1 MIESA
6 NDIAV
11 VGMSCRMPGA
21 PDLPAFWRLLR
32 DGRDAIGT
40 AGADRPGIDE
50 IAGFLDTATRY
61 DADFFGV
68 PPNEARAID
77 PQQLLGL
84 ELSWEALE
92 DAGFGAAA
100 EAATGVFFGSTG
112 TDFAE
117 IAAARG
123 SAGISRHSLWAVGRG
138 VAANRISNY
147 YGFTGPSLVVDSGQ
161 SSSLVAVHLA
171 AEAIRRGDCEVALAG
186 GVNLILSPLSGERYE
201 HFGAHSPSGKC
212 HTFDANADGT
222 VRGEGGGI
230 VVLEPLH
237 RAVAEGHRVYAVIRG
252 SSVNN
257 GNDRQVLSAPSPDT
271 QAAVIR
277 AALATAGVEPES
289 VDYVELHGTGT
300 PAGDPVE
307 AAALGDTYGAG
318 RPAGRRLAVGSVKTN
333 IGHLEGAAGIAGFIK
348 TALCVRYGELVPS
361 LNFHT
366 PNPRIP
372 LDELGLTVLTGNR
385 PWPAAPVRRAAVSSF
400 GMGGTNAH
408 VILEGAPAG
417 ADSGDL
423 DTAPGQPLTWVLS
436 ARSPQALG
444 AQAARL
450 RDWLGDHPD
459 LDAAAVASSLARSR
473 ARLEWRA
480 AVVGGD
486 IAALSDGL
494 AGLID
499 PAPDSGSGAV
509 VPERAATRQVVFV
522 FPGQGSQWVGMGARL
537 LAADPVFA
545 ASIAECEAALAPF
558 VDWSLT
564 EVLRA
569 EPGAPGLDRVDVVQ
583 PALFAVMV
591 SLARSWQARGVR
603 PAAVLGHS
611 QGEIAAAVVAGGL
624 STADGARVV
633 ALRSQA
639 VAQELAGSG
648 GMAAVGLAADAVAD
662 RLRAFGPRLSVAA
675 ENGPGQT
682 VVSGDADAIGE
693 FLDACAAEGVW
704 AKRIPVD
711 YASHSAAVERIRERL
726 LDELEPIRPVSG
738 SIPFFSTVTGDYLDT
753 AGLDAGYWYRGL
765 RRQVRFAESV
775 RSLMDTEMNAF
786 VEVSPHP
793 VLTVAIELT
802 AGSLGLSG
810 RVAVLGTLERE
821 RGGAEQFGAAL
832 ARAYCVGIDVLDE
845 KLAPRTDPVDLPTY
859 AFQRRQCW
867 TPDVAVGA
875 GDVRAYGLDDPD
887 HPILGVATPIAGTGG
902 WLFAGRL
909 STRTHPWLAD
919 HVLAGA
925 AVVPGSVWVEIALAA
940 GARVGAETV
949 SELRIHPPLPAAEVL
964 DLQVSVAAADDHG
977 QRSFTVYARPDTGD
991 ESSAAVWVRC
1001 ASGVLAAAVA
1011 AADST
1016 EVAIG
1021 DRPPTGG
1028 QVSAGELYDRMFGR
1042 GIDYGVAF
1050 QGVTAAWE
1058 QDDEQFAEVSL
1069 DESLAEGAGRFM
1081 VHPALFDAM
1090 LHPALDS
1097 YTAGSGSPAIPITV
1111 SLRGIRLYHRGA
1123 PAARVRIG
1131 RGAAGATHLTATTEN
1146 GRPLLT
1152 VESVL
1157 IESAGPVPDT
1167 DAAVVNPAR
1176 PVRERRTVVAGSFAE
1191 RLGAVPGPQRQALV
1205 LAVVAE
1211 QAAAVLG
1218 HDSPDA
1224 IDPDLPFTAFG
1235 FNSLSG
1241 IELRHRL
1248 ASATGVDLPMTL
1260 IFDHPT
1266 PTAVTRLV
1274 RSRLEGLENDMPR
1287 PARRD
1292 RTEEP
1297 IAIVGI
1303 GCRFPGGVRSVE
1315 DLWDLVAGGV
1325 DAVTP
1330 FPADRG
1336 WDLDRLFDA
1345 DPDKPGTVYTRE
1357 GGFID
1362 DVAAFDA
1369 AFFGIAPREAAAMD
1383 PQQRLILEVC
1393 WEALENAGI
1402 DPATLRNTDTGVYLG
1417 AGSSGYSP
1425 GVTGEYEGFRL
1436 TGNAHSVVSG
1446 RVAYVLGLEG
1456 PAVTVDTACSSS
1468 LVALHLACQALRQG
1482 EVSLALTGGV
1492 TVAASPD
1499 LFVDFSRQRGLAA
1512 DGRCKPF
1519 SAAADGVT
1527 WAEGAG
1533 VLAVERL
1540 SDARRLGHPVLAL
1553 VRGSAINQDGASNGL
1568 SAPNGPSQE
1577 RVIASALA
1585 NAGLDPAQVDA
1596 VEAHGTGT
1604 ALGDPIEAQA
1614 LIAAYGT
1621 DRELALRIGS
1631 LKSNIGHAVA
1641 AAGIGGVI
1649 KMVAALRHETLP
1661 KSLYADPPT
1670 PHVDWS
1676 AGSVR
1681 LLAESEPWPV
1691 GDRIRRA
1698 GVSSFGISGTNAH
1711 VILEEAP
1718 ALPASGAAAAGGAA
1732 AGGVVPL
1739 VLSGK
1744 SEPGL
1749 RGQADRLRQ
1758 WLLEHPDLDVDSVAY
1773 SLIETRGW
1781 LGRRAV
1787 VVGADRDELIAGLA
1801 ALASGTVSPA
1811 VVEGGA
1817 RAGSTAFLFTGGGAQ
1832 RVGMGAG
1839 LYRAFPVFAS
1849 ALDEVCGELNRQLGG
1864 SLRTVM
1870 FTDPDGLLD
1879 RMEWMQPALFAF
1891 EVALFRL
1898 LESFGVLPDVV
1909 AGHSLGELAAAY
1921 AAGVWSL
1928 PDACVLVAARGR
1940 LMGAAPSGGAMLAAA
1955 VSEAEAAQL
1964 LDGYGDR
1971 VSVGTVNGPNSV
1983 VFSGYADAVAEIQAR
1998 LTEAGRKNSL
2008 LRISHAS
2015 HSVLMEPILDEYRAV
2030 ARGLTYR
2037 SPSIPIVS
2045 NVSGALIGE
2054 QVCDPEYWVSHVRSC
2069 VRFAPG
2075 VDSLID
2081 SGVRRFVEVGPDAA
2095 LTAMIRECLAERPEL
2110 AAESAVVASSRR
2122 SVEEA
2127 AAFVAALGAVRVAGA
2142 DVDWGPLFAGR
2153 AVGRVP
2159 LPTYAF
2165 DRQRYW
2171 LEPVQS
2177 VDVWQSGLDDPEH
2190 PLLGAMVQ
2198 VPDSGAVVFTG
2209 RLSRSGQSW
2218 AVDHAVAGVALLPG
2232 AAFAELVLHIGAVI
2246 GCPRVAE
2253 LVLEAPLPLPAADT
2267 VEFRAVVAGAPDE
2280 SGARGVAVYS
2290 RTRPAEDSGR
2300 AGAAGFEQTP
2310 TWVRH
2315 AVATL
2320 ARRTTVR
2327 TPDSGL
2333 RVWPPVDAVAV
2344 EIGDAYRDL
2353 AERGYEY
2360 GPVFRGLRAVWRRA
2374 DEVFAEVELPAGAGG
2389 AEFDLHP
2396 ALLDAALH
2404 PILVSGLLPETQLGE
2419 IAVPFAWEDVELYAT
2434 GATALRVRVAAT
2446 DPGSGRVA
2454 VTLADSSGATVAE
2467 VGALTMRPLSI
2478 GALSATRTDPGYR
2491 VEWVAL
2497 PENGSAPSDPGAWN
2511 PAEIGETATIAGRT
2525 VSVLL
2530 LDDATGGDIPR
2541 DVRDTV
2547 TALTERLQR
2556 LLSRDEPIV
2565 VVTHRA
2571 VAVHPGESI
2580 DIAQAPVWGTV
2591 RVAQSE
2597 YPDRI
2602 VVIDIDERSRYR
2614 HAVALAVATD
2624 TEPQLALRRGA
2635 RYAPRLSAGV
2645 GDIVGAAD
2653 LVRTPGWALTHLEKG
2668 TLTGDNLVLTETP
2681 AQRALEPGQVRV
2693 SLRAVGVNFRDAL
2706 IALGMVTNT
2715 DAGSRT
2721 IDATFCVEGAGV
2733 VLEVASDVTEFAP
2746 GDRVFGF
2753 TSGAGSES
2761 VTDRRLLAH
2770 IPDGWSFVQA
2780 AAAPVVYAT
2789 AYYGLVDLAGAE
2801 PGETLLL
2808 HAATGGVGLATVRL
2822 ARHLGLRLLVTAS
2835 ESKWNVLRD
2844 LGFADH
2850 EIADSRTLDFE
2861 RKFLEITDGRGADI
2875 VLDSLAGEFVDA
2887 SLRLLPR
2894 GGRFIEMGL
2903 LDERDPVRVAA
2914 EYPGVEYRQFV
2925 LLDVHPDRLR
2935 EILTAVVGLFESGA
2949 LTPSQTTAWDIRRA
2963 PETFRYL
2970 SQARHIGKNVLTV
2983 PTPLRP
2989 DGTVLITGGTGGL
3002 GAGLA
3007 RHLIT
3012 EYGVRSLVLT
3022 SRRGPA
3028 APGAGE
3034 LRAELAGLGA
3044 RVEIVACDVAD
3055 RAALDAVLAAIPA
3068 RHPLTAVVHAAGVL
3082 ADGLLDAMTPER
3094 IAEVLRPKVDAA
3106 WNLHEATRSM
3116 DLSAF
3121 VLYSSIAG
3129 VIGNPGQANYAAANV
3144 FLDALAQYRQV
3155 MGLAATS
3162 VAWGLWQDGTGMT
3175 TGLGSAD
3182 IARLRRD
3189 GFPPLGTEEGL
3200 ALFDAAL
3207 AGGRAAFAGV
3217 RIDRSALA
3225 ESGAA
3230 GTRSIMRGLSRPA
3243 RRRVAAGPGESPTP
3257 ADTLAGRLAGRPVA
3271 ERERLVLELVRSQ
3284 AAAVLG
3290 HESGE
3295 SIAPGMPF
3303 KDLGFD
3309 SLSVMEFRNQL
3320 VASTGMAL
3328 PSTLVFD
3335 YPTATA
3341 ITELLLSRIEPA
3353 TSAGAAEQVVPPSRP
3368 VDPGLG
3374 PEPIAI
3380 VGMSC
3385 RFPGGVASPD
3395 DLWDLVAAGIDAS
3408 GEFPADRDWDLAR
3421 LFDPDPDSPGTTYT
3435 RRGGFL
3441 TDITGFDAEFFG
3453 ISPREASAMDPQ
3465 QRLLLEASWEAI
3477 ERAGIDPTTLRGSDT
3492 GVFAG
3497 VCDSGYADRIPEELE
3512 GYRLTGTAHSV
3523 VSGRV
3528 SYVLGLEGPAV
3539 SIDTACSSSLVALHQ
3554 ACRALREGDTSLALA
3569 GGVTV
3574 AATPWLYINF
3584 ARQRGLA
3591 PDGRCKPF
3599 SAAADGVGFAEGV
3612 GVLVLERLSDAVRLG
3627 HDVLAVVRGTAVNQD
3642 GASNGLTAP
3651 NGPSQERVIA
3661 AALAD
3666 AGLGPADV
3674 DAVEAHGTGTT
3685 LGDPIEANALIS
3697 AYGRDREHP
3706 VRIGTVKS
3714 NIGHTV
3720 AAAGV
3725 GGVIKMVQAL
3735 RHEMLPKT
3743 LHADEP
3749 SPHVEWSAGKV
3760 ALLTEAAPWPA
3771 DGRIRRAGVSS
3782 FGVSGTNAHAILE
3795 EAPRARAR
3803 AAEPVDPPRAAVPI
3817 LVPRTAVPI
3826 PVPRAAVPIL
3836 VSASSEPGLRAQAQR
3851 LRQWLLEHADLD
3863 LRDVAWALESTRAR
3877 LDRRGVVVAADRD
3890 ELLAG
3895 LAEIAAGA
3903 PGTITATAGTGA
3915 TALLFTGQGAQRT
3928 GMGAGLYAAFDVFAA
3943 AFDEVCSHI
3952 DPLLGRSLADIVF
3965 DPDHADLLDRTEFT
3979 QPALFAFEVASFRLL
3994 ESFGVVPDV
4003 LIGHSIGELAAA
4015 YVAGVWS
4022 LPDACALVVA
4032 RGRSMGALPAGG
4044 AMLAAAVSEEV
4055 AAQAVA
4061 GRGDRVSVAAVNGPS
4076 SVVLSGDLDA
4086 VAEIEAE
4093 LAGAGVQTNRL
4104 RVSHAFHSPRM
4115 DPVLDEFRRVAQGVT
4130 YHLPTV
4136 PIVSN
4141 VSGSVAGAEL
4151 TDPGYWVDQLR
4162 GCVRFAPAVETAVSI
4177 GVRRFVEIG
4186 PDAVL
4191 SAMARQ
4197 CLAETPDIEDR
4208 SIFVAAARR
4217 STDEPA
4223 QLLAALA
4230 WAHVA
4235 GVAVDWRPSF
4245 AGRTATR
4252 VSLPTYAFQHQRY
4265 WPAPITTSDV
4275 RQSGMDRA
4283 GHPLLGA
4290 MVRLPDSEGAV
4301 FTGRLTVDGHPWLAD
4316 HTVAGTTL
4324 VPGAAFVDLVL
4335 HAGTTVDCPRVAELV
4350 VESPMPLAG
4359 DAAVELRV
4367 VASGPDE
4374 SGARTVSVHSRA
4386 GSGADDGDR
4395 PDRWIRHVSATVVPE
4410 LPAASTADGDT
4421 ERMSWPPRGAVA
4433 VEIGDVY
4440 ADLAAR
4446 GYEYGPAFRG
4456 LRALWRG
4463 DGEVFAEVTLPDA
4476 AGAAG
4481 EFGIHPALLDAALHA
4496 VVVGGLVP
4504 AAGAG
4509 AVAVPFSWEDVDLAA
4524 AGASSVRVRAVASTS
4539 ADRVTV
4545 WLADTSGAPV
4555 ARIGTLTLRPISIAA
4570 LGPVG
4575 RSSPGTGYEVE
4586 WVRVPE
4592 FGVEHAAELT
4602 AAAGDLGEIVT
4613 VAGRVTAVIRV
4624 DRRSVVERRGVVDE
4638 RAAGDLPGTVRD
4650 VVIGVSARIRRLLA
4664 RDVPIVVVTRRAV
4677 AVHPGEPVDLSSSAV
4692 WGLVRSVQSEHPD
4705 RLVLLDID
4713 DWAEC
4718 ASGIATALSARRE
4731 PQLAIRRGAIQVP
4744 RLRRVGDELV
4754 VDMVG
4759 ESAWSLTLRG
4769 TGTLTGDNFALAEN
4783 SDARAALAPGQVR
4796 VSMRAVGLNFRDV
4809 LIALGTYPDP
4819 SAGIGGE
4826 GAGVVLEV
4834 AADVTEFVPGDR
4846 VFGFVTEVGSVT
4858 VTDRRLLAR
4867 IPRGWSF
4874 ARAASVPIAYATA
4887 YYALVDLAAA
4897 APGETLLLHAATGG
4911 VGMAAIQV
4919 ARHLGLRSLVTA
4931 STPKWGALREL
4942 GFPEDLI
4949 GDSRT
4954 LDFEQKFLDVTGG
4967 RGVDIV
4973 LDSLA
4978 GEFVDASLRL
4988 LPRGGR
4994 FVEMG
4999 MIDRRDP
5006 AEVAAGH
5013 PGVRYQS
5020 FMLLDADPGRLQEIL
5035 ATLVEL
5041 FEAGALGLSPITAW
5055 DVRNGPDAYRYLSQA
5070 QHIGKNVLT
5079 VPTRLRTDGTVLV
5092 TGGTGALGAVL
5103 ARHLVRAYGV
5113 RRLVLAGRRG
5123 PAAPGAVELRDEL
5136 VAAGAEVEVV
5146 ACDAA
5151 DRAAVDAVLA
5161 SIPPDRPLTAVVHA
5175 AGVLADGVFEQL
5187 TEEQIGAV
5195 LAAKVDAAWNLHQAT
5210 AGLDL
5215 AAFVLY
5221 SSIAGVI
5228 GSSGQANYAAA
5239 NVFLDSLA
5247 HHRRIN
5253 GLPATSLAWGPWRQG
5268 GGMTS
5273 ALSDTDLARLRREG
5287 LLPLEDSDGM
5297 ALFDAALAAGRAV
5310 SVAARLDR
5318 AALAEL
5324 SPAELRAVMRGLTR
5338 PARRRAAGPV
5348 DESPTGLAGQLAGR
5362 SPAEQ
5367 EQVLLE
5373 VIRAQAAAVLGY
5385 QSAAE
5390 ISADKQFSDIG
5401 FDSLGIM
5408 EFRNR
5413 LKASAGV
5420 QLAATAVFDY
5430 PTPVALAAFLRREIA
5445 PGDDPMPAITR
5456 EFDSLSRRCAD
5467 AELSPA
5473 QRSEIASRLAVLQR
5487 QLEAGDRAAAD
5498 LADNAEKLDDADDR
5512 ELFDFIDNLS

>member
-21 PDLPAFWRLLR
+21 PDLPAFWRLLC

-40 AGADRPGIDE
+40 TGADRPGIDE

-68 PPNEARAID
+68 PPNEARDID

-100 EAATGVFFGSTG
+100 EAATGVFLGSTG

-117 IAAARG
+117 MVAAGGR
-123 SAGISRHSLWAVGRG
+123 AGISRHSLWAVGRG

-147 YGFTGPSLVVDSGQ
+147 YKFTGPSLVVDSGQ

-201 HFGAHSPSGKC
+201 QFGAHSPSGKC

-237 RAVAEGHRVYAVIRG
+237 RAVAHGRRVYAVIRG

-277 AALATAGVEPES
+277 AALATAAVEPES

-366 PNPRIP
+366 PNSRIP
-372 LDELGLTVLTGNR
+372 LDELGLTVVTGNR

-408 VILEGAPAG
+408 VILEGGPAG
-417 ADSGDL
+417 AAAGTDSGDPEI
-423 DTAPGQPLTWVLS
+423 APGQPLTWVLS
-436 ARSPQALG
+436 ARSPAALG

-450 RDWLGDHPD
+450 QDWLGDNPD
-459 LDAAAVASSLARSR
+459 VDAAAVASSLARSR

-480 AVVGGD
+480 AVVGAD

-499 PAPDSGSGAV
+499 PAPDSGPGAV
-509 VPERAATRQVVFV
+509 VPERAATRHVVFV

-537 LAADPVFA
+537 LTADRVFA
-545 ASIAECEAALAPF
+545 ASIAECEAALTPF

-624 STADGARVV
+624 SVADGARVV

-648 GMAAVGLAADAVAD
+648 GMAAVGLSADAVAD
-662 RLRAFGPRLSVAA
+662 RLRAFGARLSVAA

-711 YASHSAAVERIRERL
+711 YASHSAAVEQIRERL
-726 LDELEPIRPVSG
+726 LAELEPIRPVSG

-753 AGLDAGYWYRGL
+753 AGLDAAYWYRGL

-775 RSLMDTEMNAF
+775 RSLMDTGMNVF

-793 VLTVAIELT
+793 VLTVAIELA
-802 AGSLGLSG
+802 AGSLGLAE

-821 RGGAEQFGAAL
+821 RGDAEQFGAAL
-832 ARAYCVGIDVLDE
+832 ARAYCVGVDVPDE
-845 KLAPRTDPVDLPTY
+845 MLAPRTARVDLPTY

-867 TPDVAVGA
+867 TPDTAVGS
-875 GDVRAYGLDDPD
+875 GDVRAYGLVHPD

-909 STRTHPWLAD
+909 TTRTHPWLAD

-925 AVVPGSVWVEIALAA
+925 AVVPGSVWVDIALAA

-977 QRSFTVYARPDTGD
+977 QRSFTVHARRDTGD

-1001 ASGVLAAAVA
+1001 ASGMLASAVDAAN
-1011 AADST
+1011 T
-1016 EVAIG
+1016 ELTIG
-1021 DRPPTGG
+1021 DRPP
-1028 QVSAGELYDRMFGR
+1028 VVDRASAGALYDRLFGR

-1050 QGVTAAWE
+1050 QGVTAAWA
-1058 QDDEQFAEVSL
+1058 QDDEHLAEVSL
-1069 DESLAEGAGRFM
+1069 DESLAEGAGHFM

-1097 YTAGSGSPAIPITV
+1097 YTAGSDSPAIPITV
-1111 SLRGIRLYHRGA
+1111 SLSGIRLYRRGE

-1131 RGAAGATHLTATTEN
+1131 RGAAGATHLAATTEN

-1152 VESVL
+1152 VDSVL
-1157 IESAGPVPDT
+1157 IEPAGPVPDAT
-1167 DAAVVNPAR
+1167 AAVANPAR

-1191 RLGAVPGPQRQALV
+1191 QLGALPGPQRQALV

-1241 IELRHRL
+1241 IELRHRV
-1248 ASATGVDLPMTL
+1248 ARATGVDLPMTL

-1274 RSRLEGLENDMPR
+1274 RSRLEGLENDVPR

-1292 RTEEP
+1292 RTDEP

-1336 WDLDRLFDA
+1336 WDLGRLFDA

-1402 DPATLRNTDTGVYLG
+1402 DPATLRNTDAGVYIG

-1436 TGNAHSVVSG
+1436 TGNSHSVVSG

-1614 LIAAYGT
+1614 LIAAYGPG
-1621 DRELALRIGS
+1621 RAHALRIGS

-1681 LLAESEPWPV
+1681 LLAASEPWPS
-1691 GDRIRRA
+1691 GDRVRRA

-1718 ALPASGAAAAGGAA
+1718 ALPVDAAAGGAA
-1732 AGGVVPL
+1732 GVGGAAAAVVPL
-1739 VLSGK
+1739 LLSGK

-1758 WLLEHPDLDVDSVAY
+1758 WLIEHPDLDVDSVGY

-1781 LGRRAV
+1781 LERRAV

-1811 VVEGGA
+1811 VVEGRA

-1849 ALDEVCGELNRQLGG
+1849 ALDEVCGELDRQLGG

-1879 RMEWMQPALFAF
+1879 QMEWMQPALFAF
-1891 EVALFRL
+1891 EVAMFRL
-1898 LESFGVLPDVV
+1898 LESFGVAPDVV

-1921 AAGVWSL
+1921 VAGVWSL

-1971 VSVGTVNGPNSV
+1971 VSVGTINGPNSV

-1998 LTEAGRKNSL
+1998 LTETGRKNSL

-2054 QVCDPEYWVSHVRSC
+2054 QVRDPEYWVSHVRSC

-2171 LEPVQS
+2171 LEPVPS

-2198 VPDSGAVVFTG
+2198 VPGSGEVVFTG

-2218 AVDHAVAGVALLPG
+2218 VVDHAVAGVALLPG

-2253 LVLEAPLPLPAADT
+2253 LVIEAPLPLPAADT

-2290 RTRPAEDSGR
+2290 RTRPAGDSGR
-2300 AGAAGFEQTP
+2300 AGSAGFEQTP

-2320 ARRTTVR
+2320 ARRSTVR

-2333 RVWPPVDAVAV
+2333 RVWPPADAAAV

-2404 PILVSGLLPETQLGE
+2404 PILVSGLLPETQLGQ
-2419 IAVPFAWEDVELYAT
+2419 IAVPFAWEDIELYAT
-2434 GATALRVRVAAT
+2434 GATTLRVRVAPT
-2446 DPGSGRVA
+2446 DSGSDRFA
-2454 VTLADSSGATVAE
+2454 VTLADGSGATVAE

-2478 GALSATRTDPGYR
+2478 GALSAARQRTDLGYR
-2491 VEWVAL
+2491 VDWVAL
-2497 PENGSAPSDPGAWN
+2497 PGNDDASGDPGIWDT
-2511 PAEIGETATIAGRT
+2511 AEIGETATIAGRT

-2530 LDDATGGDIPR
+2530 LDAAIGGDVPR

-2580 DIAQAPVWGTV
+2580 DIALAPVWGTV

-2597 YPDRI
+2597 RPDRI
-2602 VVIDIDERSRYR
+2602 VVVDIDDRSHYR

-2635 RYAPRLSAGV
+2635 WFAPRLSAGV

-2653 LVRTPGWALTHLEKG
+2653 LVRTPGWALTHREKG
-2668 TLTGDNLVLTETP
+2668 TLTGDNLVLVETS
-2681 AQRALEPGQVRV
+2681 AQRALESGQVRV

-2706 IALGMVTNT
+2706 IALGMVANT

-2733 VLEVASDVTEFAP
+2733 VLEVAPDVTEFAP

-2761 VTDRRLLAH
+2761 VTDRRLLAP

-2780 AAAPVVYAT
+2780 AAVPVVYAT
-2789 AYYGLVDLAGAE
+2789 AYYGLVDLAAAE

-2835 ESKWNVLRD
+2835 ESKWNVLRE

-2861 RKFLEITDGRGADI
+2861 RKFLDVTGGRGADI

-2903 LDERDPVRVAA
+2903 LDERDPGRVAA

-2949 LTPSQTTAWDIRRA
+2949 LAPSQTTAWDVRRA
-2963 PETFRYL
+2963 PEAFRYL
-2970 SQARHIGKNVLTV
+2970 SQARHIGKNVVTV
-2983 PTPLRP
+2983 PTPLRS

-3022 SRRGPA
+3022 SRRGPD

-3034 LRAELAGLGA
+3034 LRAELAALGA
-3044 RVEIVACDVAD
+3044 RVDIVACDVAD
-3055 RAALDAVLAAIPA
+3055 RAALDALLAAIPP

-3082 ADGLLDAMTPER
+3082 ADGLLDTMTPER

-3144 FLDALAQYRQV
+3144 FLDALAQHRQV

-3162 VAWGLWQDGTGMT
+3162 VAWGLWQDATGMT

-3189 GFPPLGTEEGL
+3189 GFPPLGAEEGS

-3230 GTRSIMRGLSRPA
+3230 GARSIMRGLLRPS
-3243 RRRVAAGPGESPTP
+3243 RRRVAAGESSAP
-3257 ADTLAGRLAGRPVA
+3257 ADRLAGRLAGRSAA
-3271 ERERLVLELVRSQ
+3271 ERERLVLELVRTQ

-3290 HESGE
+3290 HESAE

-3320 VASTGMAL
+3320 VATTGVAL

-3353 TSAGAAEQVVPPSRP
+3353 TSTGSAEQVVPPSMP
-3368 VDPGLG
+3368 ADPGRG
-3374 PEPIAI
+3374 TEPIAI

-3441 TDITGFDAEFFG
+3441 TDIAGFDAEFFG

-3477 ERAGIDPTTLRGSDT
+3477 ESAGIDPTTLRGSDT

-3539 SIDTACSSSLVALHQ
+3539 SVDTACSSSLVALHQ

-3591 PDGRCKPF
+3591 PDGRSKPF
-3599 SAAADGVGFAEGV
+3599 SADADGVGFAEGV

-3795 EAPRARAR
+3795 EAPRVRAR
-3803 AAEPVDPPRAAVPI
+3803 AAEPVDPPRTAVPI
-3817 LVPRTAVPI
+3817 LVPRAAVPI
-3826 PVPRAAVPIL
+3826 PVPRAAVPFP
-3836 VSASSEPGLRAQAQR
+3836 VSANSEPGLRAQAQR

-3863 LRDVAWALESTRAR
+3863 LRDAAQALDTTRAR

-3952 DPLLGRSLADIVF
+3952 DPLLGTSLADIVF
-3965 DPDHADLLDRTEFT
+3965 DPGNADLLDRTEFT
-3979 QPALFAFEVASFRLL
+3979 QPALFAFEVAAFRLL
-3994 ESFGVVPDV
+3994 ASFGVVPDV

-4032 RGRSMGALPAGG
+4032 RGRSMGALPVGG

-4055 AAQAVA
+4055 AAEAVA
-4061 GRGDRVSVAAVNGPS
+4061 GRADRVSVAAVNGPS

-4093 LAGAGVQTNRL
+4093 LGRAGVKTNRL

-4141 VSGSVAGAEL
+4141 VSGSVAAAEL

-4162 GCVRFAPAVETAVSI
+4162 GCVRFAPGVETAVSI

-4217 STDEPA
+4217 SSDEPA
-4223 QLLAALA
+4223 QLLATLA

-4235 GVAVDWRPSF
+4235 GVAVDWRPLF
-4245 AGRTATR
+4245 VGRAANR

-4265 WPAPITTSDV
+4265 WPAPITTSDI
-4275 RQSGMDRA
+4275 RQSGMDQA

-4290 MVRLPDSEGAV
+4290 MVRLPDSDGAV
-4301 FTGRLTVDGHPWLAD
+4301 FTGRLAVDSHPWLAD

-4324 VPGAAFVDLVL
+4324 IPGAAFVDLVL
-4335 HAGTTVDCPRVAELV
+4335 HAGTSVDCPRVAEMV
-4350 VESPMPLAG
+4350 VESPLPLAG
-4359 DAAVELRV
+4359 DTAVELRV

-4374 SGARTVSVHSRA
+4374 SGARTVSVYSRP

-4395 PDRWIRHVSATVVPE
+4395 PDRWIRHVSATVVPD
-4410 LPAASTADGDT
+4410 PSAASTADGAT
-4421 ERMSWPPRGAVA
+4421 EPMSWPPRAAAA

-4476 AGAAG
+4476 AGPAG
-4481 EFGIHPALLDAALHA
+4481 GFGIHPALLDAALHA

-4504 AAGAG
+4504 APGSG
-4509 AVAVPFSWEDVDLAA
+4509 AVAVPFSWEDVDLVA
-4524 AGASSVRVRAVASTS
+4524 AGASSVRMRAMASTS
-4539 ADRVTV
+4539 AGRVAV
-4545 WLADTSGAPV
+4545 WLADTSGVPV
-4555 ARIGTLTLRPISIAA
+4555 ARIGTLTLRPISVAA
-4570 LGPVG
+4570 LEPVG
-4575 RSSPGTGYEVE
+4575 RGLPGTGYEVE

-4592 FGVEHAAELT
+4592 FGVEHAEEIT
-4602 AAAGDLGEIVT
+4602 AAETVSDAGDLGEIVT
-4613 VAGRVTAVIRV
+4613 VAGRVAAVIRV
-4624 DRRSVVERRGVVDE
+4624 DHQVV
-4638 RAAGDLPGTVRD
+4638 AGDLPETVRD
-4650 VVIGVSARIRRLLA
+4650 VVLDVSARIKRLLA

-4692 WGLVRSVQSEHPD
+4692 WGLARSVQSEHPD

-4718 ASGIATALSARRE
+4718 ASGIATALSVRQE

-4759 ESAWSLTLRG
+4759 ESSWSLELRG
-4769 TGTLTGDNFALAEN
+4769 AGTLTGENFAVAEN
-4783 SDARAALAPGQVR
+4783 SDAPSALTPGQVR

-4911 VGMAAIQV
+4911 VGMAAIRV

-4931 STPKWGALREL
+4931 SAPKWEVLREL
-4942 GFPEDLI
+4942 GFPADSI

-4954 LDFEQKFLDVTGG
+4954 LAFEQKFLDVTGG

-4994 FVEMG
+4994 FIEMG

-5006 AEVAAGH
+5006 AEVAAEH
-5013 PGVRYQS
+5013 PGVRYRS

-5041 FEAGALGLSPITAW
+5041 FEAGALGPSPITAW

-5079 VPTRLRTDGTVLV
+5079 VPSRLRKDGTVLI

-5103 ARHLVRAYGV
+5103 ARHLVRTYGV

-5123 PAAPGAVELRDEL
+5123 SAAPGAVELRDEL

-5195 LAAKVDAAWNLHQAT
+5195 LAAKVDAAWNLHEAT
-5210 AGLDL
+5210 QDLDL

-5247 HHRRIN
+5247 HHRRIS

-5273 ALSDTDLARLRREG
+5273 ALSDADLARLRREG

-5324 SPAELRAVMRGLTR
+5324 SPVELRAVMRGLTR

-5348 DESPTGLAGQLAGR
+5348 DESPTGLAGQLLGR

-5367 EQVLLE
+5367 EQLLLE

-5385 QSAAE
+5385 HSAAE
-5390 ISADKQFSDIG
+5390 ISVDKQFSDIG

-5430 PTPVALAAFLRREIA
+5430 PTPVALATFLRREIA
-5445 PGDDPMPAITR
+5445 PGDDPMPAITI
-5456 EFDSLSRRCAD
+5456 EFDSLARRCAA

-5473 QRSEIASRLAVLQR
+5473 QRSEIASRLVVLQR
-5487 QLEAGDRAAAD
+5487 QLEADDQGAAD
-5498 LADNAEKLDDADDR
+5498 LAENAEKLDDADDR